1 MCQILILICILVQI
15 LSEIYYK
22 NDEKFVTMMT
32 HDFLFQFS
40 GNDQHGSVNW
50 CQNKETLELEACW
63 QL

>member
-40 GNDQHGSVNW
+40 VIDQHGSVNW
-50 CQNKETLELEACW
+50 CQNKETLELKACW